1 MGLWLGLDI
10 YIDIYFSIS
19 EFFNDDNDNDSR
31 LSAFFTN
38 LLKVFLVSSNL
49 NVLTRHIDQAFQS
62 LQILKRRILEE
73 YYQSSDENG
82 RQEYFYLLERVKML
96 KPLTGDGYFEITK
109 TTITSMVSVRLGFL
123 NSWPYPAFHNFNC
136 QSGEGQVKVKWGSG
150 RSESGLGHVNLKT

>member
-1 MGLWLGLDI
+1 MDWDFDLGLTLDI
-10 YIDIYFSIS
+10 YIDIYSSIS

-123 NSWPYPAFHNFNC
+123 NS
-136 QSGEGQVKVKWGSG
+136 
-150 RSESGLGHVNLKT
+150 